1 MAEYRV
7 QMASSS
13 WYEVI
18 VTADSEEQALT
29 IGMDSL
35 MDGGGYQ
42 LDDTFAWE
50 DDTFVEEKE

>member
-1 MAEYRV
+1 MAQYKV

-18 VTADSEEQALT
+18 VEADSKEQALA

-42 LDDTFAWE
+42 VDDTFAWE
-50 DDTFVEEKE
+50 DDTYVGEVE